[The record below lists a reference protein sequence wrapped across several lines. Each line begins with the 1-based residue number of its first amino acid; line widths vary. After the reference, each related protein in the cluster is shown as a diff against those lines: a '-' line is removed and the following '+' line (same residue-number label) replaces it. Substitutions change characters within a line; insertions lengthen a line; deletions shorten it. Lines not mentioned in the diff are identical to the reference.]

1 LERAKIKP
9 TKVLSQRKY
18 CASKREA
25 IEEQRQ
31 TDMGVVLQ
39 QTNETKSTFFN
50 LKNSITKLIDK

>member
-18 CASKREA
+18 CASKRG

-39 QTNETKSTFFN
+39 QTNETKSTFYN